1 MKQSNKNDKCENIA
15 LLSKI
20 NISWKNIISMKNL
33 KEEIELLGH
42 KNVITYLNSGNIIL
56 EIDRWSWDST
66 K

>member
-1 MKQSNKNDKCENIA
+1 MWKYRPFKQNKHF
-15 LLSKI
+15 
-20 NISWKNIISMKNL
+20 IISMKKL